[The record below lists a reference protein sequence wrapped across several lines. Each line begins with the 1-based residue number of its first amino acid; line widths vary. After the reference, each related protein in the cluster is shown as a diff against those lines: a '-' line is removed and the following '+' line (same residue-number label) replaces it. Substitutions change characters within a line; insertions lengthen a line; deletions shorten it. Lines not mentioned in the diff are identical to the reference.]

1 VGAACLFLLGI
12 YSLLCE
18 IGKHRVSTMG
28 RRRRQKVRR
37 RPQKKIPDV
46 YPCPNCGNTA
56 IKIELYRDNGL
67 ATVKCGSCGL
77 ETNVDS
83 INSLTEPVDVYGDFI
98 DTFYQGRQ
106 TEAY

>member
-1 VGAACLFLLGI
+1 
-12 YSLLCE
+12 
-18 IGKHRVSTMG
+18 MG

-56 IKIELYRDNGL
+56 VKIELYRDNGI
-67 ATVKCGSCGL
+67 ATVKCGSCLL
-77 ETNVDS
+77 EMTIES

-98 DTFYQGRQ
+98 DRFYQSRSV
-106 TEAY
+106 EA